1 MSVNLPRNLLMT
13 KKSEITQFEISFKH
27 NDAQALAASLVT
39 ECEFIRDDET
49 ITISE
54 KAPTF
59 VDLRARWNSL
69 MRGLIASEQALSATK
84 GD

>member
-1 MSVNLPRNLLMT
+1 MT

>member
-1 MSVNLPRNLLMT
+1 MT

-54 KAPTF
+54 KAKTF